1 MDKQAFSNDE
11 ERIAA
16 LLPALKRSLEERLS
30 PQLRKK
36 LNAEDLVQETFL
48 RALKS
53 PEDIMFESDQM
64 LLAWLRQLATRIAL
78 SAIRAASSDPTAFS
92 VEHTEL
98 ASELFNSN
106 DLTPSELVRNEENR
120 QILALCIGK
129 LSEQHREILEYRYFN
144 KLNFADIAIRLDC
157 TEPAARGLHRNALQA
172 IRRAL
177 GDVSRFFS
185 TQ

>member
-36 LNAEDLVQETFL
+36 INTDDLVQETFL
-48 RALKS
+48 RAIKS
-53 PEDIMFESDQM
+53 PEDMMFESDQM
-64 LLAWLRQLATRIAL
+64 LLTWLRQIATRIAV
-78 SAIRAASSDPTAFS
+78 SAIRVNNSDPTAFS
-92 VEHTEL
+92 VENSRL

-106 DLTPSELVRNEENR
+106 DLTPSELARNEENR

-129 LSEQHREILEYRYFN
+129 LSEQHREILELRYFD
-144 KLNFADIAIRLDC
+144 KLSFADIAIRLDS
-157 TEPAARGLHRNALQA
+157 TETAARGLHRNAIHA

-185 TQ
+185 TK